1 MNAQRVTALDFGIA
15 LLDFCAALVM
25 TVQTILIVMACVER
39 NI

>member
-15 LLDFCAALVM
+15 LLDFCGALVLIAAM
-25 TVQTILIVMACVER
+25 LIVMACVAP